1 MFNDEF
7 LAKIFAHPEI
17 RHVPVGCQA
26 TVVDVFKEV
35 LEDLLEENPYEQLSA
50 LFVPAAPDDESV
62 SAEWIPDAY
71 AEPVYG

>member
-7 LAKIFAHPEI
+7 LSKIFAHPEI

-35 LEDLLEENPYEQLSA
+35 LEDILEENPYVSLSE
-50 LFVPAAPDDESV
+50 LLIPAATDDGV
-62 SAEWIPDAY
+62 SAELQPEYAD
-71 AEPVYG
+71 AEPLYG